1 MRLLKLCLVVV
12 ALHFVFLL
20 GLEGNVGVVQ
30 VSRLV
35 LVHVVHL
42 QHLALLVVGG
52 DLDVVAGGRLAAAA
66 RAHPAEE
73 DAEAVPGLGGE
84 GEVEQ
89 RVEQRGRED
98 GPLHDGLVRLVER
111 QEGVQGEEAVVGED
125 VVEVEE
131 LERGSRGFPE
141 EDQEQGDDR
150 EPELG
155 GAELAGAAGTDLF
168 RN

>member
-1 MRLLKLCLVVV
+1 M

-20 GLEGNVGVVQ
+20 GLEGHVGVVQ

-35 LVHVVHL
+35 LVEVVHL
-42 QHLALLVVGG
+42 QHLALLVVGS

-89 RVEQRGRED
+89 RVEERGGVD
-98 GPLHDGLVRLVER
+98 GPLHDGLVRFVER
-111 QEGVQGEEAVVGED
+111 QEGVQAEEAVVGED

-131 LERGSRGFPE
+131 LEGGSGGFPE
-141 EDQEQGDDR
+141 EDEEEGDER

-155 GAELAGAAGTDLF
+155 GAELTGAAGTDLLKQ
-168 RN
+168 